1 MLPNPRKPSTNP
13 MILVIIGG
21 LVLGLFGAWQITRS
35 FNPPDDKVGE
45 IQPTADTDSPV
56 YNFSV
61 PAQQIDDVLNLDLG
75 APEIGTLAPDFVLND
90 LAGKPVQLSDLRGSV
105 VVINFWASWC
115 DPCREEMPVLQ
126 AFYNQYANQGLVVL
140 GVNATY
146 TDSKTDAISFVE
158 ELGLTFPM
166 LFDETGEV
174 GDQLYKVIG
183 LPTSYWIDQDGIIRS
198 FQLGALTEDEMKVIL
213 ASLMEL

>member
-1 MLPNPRKPSTNP
+1 MLPNPRKPFYNP
-13 MILVIIGG
+13 MIVVIAGG
-21 LVLGLFGAWQITRS
+21 LVLGLLGAWQLNHS
-35 FNPPDDKVGE
+35 FNPPNEKVGE
-45 IQPTADTDSPV
+45 IQPTAETGGPV

-61 PAQQIDDVLNLDLG
+61 PAQSNEDVLTLDLG

-90 LAGKPVQLSDLRGSV
+90 LAGKPVRLSDLRGSV

-115 DPCREEMPVLQ
+115 NPCREEMPVLQ
-126 AFYNQYANQGLVVL
+126 AFYDQYANQGLVVL

-174 GDQLYKVIG
+174 GDQLYKVVG

-198 FQLGALTEDEMKVIL
+198 FQLGALTEDEMKAIL
-213 ASLMEL
+213 STLIEL